1 MSFLVRLIPLIVYLI
16 ISLVKKEFNPLKW
29 FEKEGDDVIIET
41 IKFVSGTDIESV
53 ISNYTEKIF
62 MIVVVKKKN
71 TDVNR
76 IKILRKYGNK
86 KQTITLK
93 SDETEAV
100 FEIGEDEEL
109 IEEQELIIYYT
120 LNDNLTQFITNSETI
135 KLDKKQVESI
145 ELGETVN
152 FKRNYEGEL
161 EVDID
166 PNINITTDV
175 NLTLVDVTLENDSNV
190 NLFGT
195 SNVYFNPYILDKNK
209 FYIIRDDIKQGVSS
223 EGNLQDDETSDNLF
237 IIAKFGIHK
246 YISNENNTKILIL
259 DEGQLKMK
267 DLSSMTT
274 EEMKKSRIVI
284 NFRKKNI
291 NNT

>member
-223 EGNLQDDETSDNLF
+223 QGNLQDDETSDNLF

>member
-1 MSFLVRLIPLIVYLI
+1 MSFLVPIIPLIVYLI

-29 FEKEGDDVIIET
+29 FKKEGDDVIIES
-41 IKFVSGTDIESV
+41 INFVTGTDIESV